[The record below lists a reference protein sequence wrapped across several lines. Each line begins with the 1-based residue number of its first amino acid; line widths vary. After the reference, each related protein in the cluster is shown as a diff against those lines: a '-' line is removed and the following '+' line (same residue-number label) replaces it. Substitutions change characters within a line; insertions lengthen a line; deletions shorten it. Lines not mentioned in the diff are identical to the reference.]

1 VLTTGGRGE
10 QGVGD
15 VINLRLARKQ
25 RARDEA
31 SSKAD
36 RNRRLFGRT
45 VAEKAADAAAK
56 TRIERMLDGARRD
69 SASDTFEE

>member
-1 VLTTGGRGE
+1 M
-10 QGVGD
+10 GD
-15 VINLRLARKQ
+15 VINLRLVRKQ

-45 VAEKAADAAAK
+45 TAEKAVDAAAK
-56 TRIERMLDGARRD
+56 TRIERTLDGAKLD
-69 SASDTFEE
+69 NPTTETSDE

>member
-1 VLTTGGRGE
+1 MLLPGERGGR
-10 QGVGD
+10 GVGD
-15 VINLRLARKQ
+15 VINLRLVRKQ

-56 TRIERMLDGARRD
+56 TRIEKTLD
-69 SASDTFEE
+69 SAKLDSTSDTLEE